1 MEEKVND
8 AEIKKAMEI
17 IRTFFNNKMNYFK
30 KEGQISL
37 DIINDLENRFEL
49 QYSKAQKN
57 YGQNGSFHR

>member
-1 MEEKVND
+1 
-8 AEIKKAMEI
+8 
-17 IRTFFNNKMNYFK
+17 MNYFK